1 MQVSVEI
8 PVEAEA
14 AAIAREVV
22 LGALEEFSITESIG
36 SRTSSCSRARS

>member
-8 PVEAEA
+8 PVEAGA

-22 LGALEEFSITESIG
+22 AGALEEVPCLRIG
-36 SRTSSCSRARS
+36 